1 MPEHTTNNNKHNPVK
16 TNATLVSRKAGENTK
31 QTKQTKQTN
40 QSKQTK
46 QSIKQKAGSSDT
58 ADICSKDINQL
69 LMGNPPVSIG
79 GKDLEATWKD
89 TKRTA
94 KDLDT
99 YGKKGWGN
107 YPGMPPQPDCVIL

>member
-1 MPEHTTNNNKHNPVK
+1 MPEHTTKNNKHKPVK
-16 TNATLVSRKAGENTK
+16 TNTTLVSRKPSKKTK
-31 QTKQTKQTN
+31 HT
-40 QSKQTK
+40 
-46 QSIKQKAGSSDT
+46 IRQKAGSGDT